1 MLECERRFCNGKFI
15 WRIENYTQCCN
26 DAISGVK
33 TAKYSPP
40 FYTSPF
46 GYKMC
51 LRINLNGVGNG
62 VGKHV
67 ALFVHMVQGDYDDT
81 LDWPFTGKF
90 TLSILDQSDN
100 TESPCHMRKT
110 LEAEANLQAFQ
121 RPTAPY
127 NYLGY
132 GYEEFASV
140 GQMCEPQYVKSNTLL
155 VKFKINR

>member
-1 MLECERRFCNGKFI
+1 MQSCD
-15 WRIENYTQCCN
+15 

-33 TAKYSPP
+33 TAKYSPS

-46 GYKMC
+46 GYKVC

-62 VGKHV
+62 EGKHV

-81 LDWPFTGKF
+81 LDWPFTCKF

-100 TESPCHMRKT
+100 KDSRRHLRKT
-110 LEAEANLQAFQ
+110 LEPVPNLQAFQ

-140 GQMCEPQYVKSNTLL
+140 EQMHEPQYVKNNTLL
-155 VKFKINR
+155 VKFKING